1 MGMNTRS
8 IDAESAGGFNL
19 ANTALT
25 SLGQRTMRTEKT
37 KTAVLIVGAG
47 PTGLMMAGQLAR
59 FGIPFRLVEKNE
71 GPTTQSRALVIQ
83 PRSLEIF
90 EQMGI
95 AQRAVEQGRI
105 FQTINYVVNGK
116 LAQRV
121 PLGEFGKEL
130 TQFPYLL
137 ILEQSKT
144 EPLLASFLQQ
154 QGQNIEWRTELVS
167 FTQTERGV
175 SATLKHHDKE
185 KTIEADWLIGADGAN
200 SLVRK
205 TLGIPFGGET
215 YKESLFVLDCRINW
229 PFKADEAAIALSR
242 DAFGLFFP
250 MTDGR
255 CRVSGI
261 VSEEYAD
268 KDTIS
273 FDDVNRDFAKNLKMD
288 VTLSDPQWISL
299 YHAHH
304 RYVAHFRKDRCFLA
318 GDAAHVHSPAG
329 AQGMNTG
336 LQDAYN
342 LAWKLAFAIRG
353 NAEERILETYHEER
367 LPIARKLVRTTDRV
381 FGITVSQ
388 NPFVVFWRVHVMP
401 RLVALIPK
409 EKHLLRF
416 AFRLISQIGI
426 HYRNSSL
433 SRDASVGSF
442 PRKAPRPGDRLPFAT
457 FRENNKLI
465 NIQDKVKAPAFHL
478 LLFSKNNS
486 EEETKAIRDLVDK
499 YSDVIQIEVISFS
512 LATNDLFETFGVP
525 NGGCYLVRPDMYIAY
540 RSVRFDE
547 EHLKA
552 FLKRI
557 AIMPPRQR
565 LTDSVASSHFNKR

>member
-1 MGMNTRS
+1 M
-8 IDAESAGGFNL
+8 L
-19 ANTALT
+19 A
-25 SLGQRTMRTEKT
+25 S
-37 KTAVLIVGAG
+37 
-47 PTGLMMAGQLAR
+47 QLAR
-59 FGIPFRLVEKNE
+59 FGIPFRLIEKNE

-95 AQRAVEQGRI
+95 ADGAVKQGRI
-105 FQTINYVVNGK
+105 FRTINYVVNGK

-121 PLGEFGKEL
+121 PLGDFGKGL

-144 EPLLASFLQQ
+144 EPLLANFLQQ
-154 QGQNIEWRTELVS
+154 QGQQIDWRTELVS
-167 FTQTERGV
+167 FTQTDSGV
-175 SATLKHHDKE
+175 AGTLKHHDKE
-185 KTIEADWLIGADGAN
+185 ETIEAEWLIGADGAS

-215 YKESLFVLDCRINW
+215 YKESLFVLDCKINW
-229 PFKADEAAIALSR
+229 PFKDDEAAIALSK

-268 KDTIS
+268 KDAIS
-273 FDDVNRDFAKNLKMD
+273 FDEVNRDFAKNLKMNI
-288 VTLSDPQWISL
+288 TLSDPQWISL

-304 RYVAHFRKDRCFLA
+304 RYVAHFRKGRCFLA

-342 LAWKLAFAIRG
+342 LAWKLALVLRG
-353 NAEERILETYHEER
+353 EAQEKILDTYHEER
-367 LPIARKLVRTTDRV
+367 LPIARKLVRTTDRL

-388 NPFVVFWRVHVMP
+388 NPFVIFWRVHVMP

-426 HYRNSSL
+426 HYRTSSL
-433 SRDASVGSF
+433 SQDASVGSF
-442 PRKAPRPGDRLPFAT
+442 PRKAPRPGDRLPFVT
-457 FRENNKLI
+457 FHDNSKLI
-465 NIQDKVKAPAFHL
+465 NIQDRVKAPAFHL
-478 LLFSKNNS
+478 LLFSKNHS
-486 EEETKAIRDLVDK
+486 EEKIKAIRDLVDK
-499 YSDVIQIEVISFS
+499 YIDMIQIEVISFS
-512 LATNDLFETFGVP
+512 RGTNDLYEAFGVQ
-525 NGGCYLVRPDMYIAY
+525 NGGCYLVRPDMYIAH
-540 RSVRFDE
+540 RSTRFNE

-557 AIMPPRQR
+557 VIP
-565 LTDSVASSHFNKR
+565 S

>member
-1 MGMNTRS
+1 M
-8 IDAESAGGFNL
+8 
-19 ANTALT
+19 
-25 SLGQRTMRTEKT
+25 T
-37 KTAVLIVGAG
+37 KSPIRNDKPPVLIVGAG
-47 PTGLMMAGQLAR
+47 PTGLMMASQLAR
-59 FGIPFRLVEKNE
+59 YDIPFRIIEKNE
-71 GPTTQSRALVIQ
+71 GPTNQSRALVIQ

-95 AQRAVEQGRI
+95 AERAVKQGRT

-121 PLGEFGKEL
+121 PLGNFGKGL
-130 TQFPYLL
+130 TQFPFLL

-144 EPLLASFLQQ
+144 EPLLIDFLRHQGHGVEWLTELASFSQSD
-154 QGQNIEWRTELVS
+154 G
-167 FTQTERGV
+167 GV
-175 SATLKHHDKE
+175 SATLKHLDKE
-185 KTIEADWLIGADGAN
+185 ETIETDWLIGADGAG

-205 TLGIPFGGET
+205 SLEITFGGET
-215 YKESLFVLDCRINW
+215 YKESLFVLDCKINW
-229 PFKADEAAIALSR
+229 PFKDDEAAIALSK

-268 KDTIS
+268 KDSIS
-273 FDDVNRDFAKNLKMD
+273 FDEVNRDFAKNLKMD

-304 RYVAHFRKDRCFLA
+304 RYVAQFRKGRCFLA

-342 LAWKLAFAIRG
+342 LAWKLALVIRG
-353 NAEERILETYHEER
+353 QAEETILDTYQEER
-367 LPIARKLVRTTDRV
+367 LPIARKLVQTTDRV

-388 NPFVVFWRVHVMP
+388 NPLIVFWRVHVMP
-401 RLVALIPK
+401 HLVALIPK

-433 SRDASVGSF
+433 SRNASFGWF
-442 PRKAPRPGDRLPFAT
+442 PRKAPRPGDRLPFLS
-457 FRENNKLI
+457 FQDRDKLI
-465 NIQDKVKAPAFHL
+465 NIQDRIKAPAFHL
-478 LLFSKNNS
+478 LVFPGTQT
-486 EEETKAIRDLVDK
+486 EEATNHIRRIVDARD
-499 YSDVIQIEVISFS
+499 DVIQIGTIG
-512 LATNDLFETFGVP
+512 LTTDTKGLYKDLGVKD
-525 NGGCYLVRPDMYIAY
+525 GGYYLIRPDMYVAS
-540 RSVRFDE
+540 RSKTFDE
-547 EHLKA
+547 QVLKT
-552 FLKRI
+552 FLKSIHLR
-557 AIMPPRQR
+557 
-565 LTDSVASSHFNKR
+565 

>member
-1 MGMNTRS
+1 MTKQAIRS
-8 IDAESAGGFNL
+8 GSGRP
-19 ANTALT
+19 
-25 SLGQRTMRTEKT
+25 S
-37 KTAVLIVGAG
+37 VLIVGAG
-47 PTGLMMAGQLAR
+47 PTGLMMASQLAR
-59 FGIPFRLVEKNE
+59 FGIPFRIIEKNE

-95 AQRAVEQGRI
+95 AESAVKQGRI

-121 PLGEFGKEL
+121 PLGHFGKGL

-144 EPLLASFLQQ
+144 EPLLVNFLKQ
-154 QGQNIEWRTELVS
+154 QGHNIDWQTELVS
-167 FTQTERGV
+167 FNQSDSGI
-175 SATLKHHDKE
+175 SATLRHIDKE
-185 KTIEADWLIGADGAN
+185 EGIETDWLIGADGAS

-205 TLGIPFGGET
+205 ILAIPFGGET
-215 YKESLFVLDCRINW
+215 YKESLFVLDCKINW
-229 PFKADEAAIALSR
+229 PFKDDEAAIALSK

-261 VSEEYAD
+261 VSEGYAE
-268 KDTIS
+268 KNTIS
-273 FDDVNRDFAKNLKMD
+273 FEEVSRDFARNLKMD
-288 VTLSDPQWISL
+288 LTLSDPQWISL

-304 RYVAHFRKDRCFLA
+304 RYVAEFRKGRCFLT

-342 LAWKLAFAIRG
+342 LAWKLSFVIRG
-353 NAEERILETYHEER
+353 RADEKLLDTYHAER
-367 LPIARKLVRTTDRV
+367 LPIARKLVRTTDRL

-388 NPFVVFWRVHVMP
+388 NPLIVFWRVHVMP

-409 EKHLLRF
+409 EKHLMRF

-426 HYRNSSL
+426 HYRDSSL
-433 SRDASVGSF
+433 SRNASLGSF
-442 PRKAPRPGDRLPFAT
+442 PRKAPRPGDRLPFLM
-457 FRENNKLI
+457 FQDKNNLI
-465 NIQDKVKAPAFHL
+465 NIQAQVKAPAFHL
-478 LLFSKNNS
+478 LLFPGTQNEAVINRVRSIFDEQDN
-486 EEETKAIRDLVDK
+486 
-499 YSDVIQIEVISFS
+499 VIQVETIRLTSGTE
-512 LATNDLFETFGVP
+512 DLYRHLGVQ
-525 NGGCYLVRPDMYIAY
+525 NGGYYLVRPDMYVSY
-540 RSVRFDE
+540 RSNRFNSD
-547 EHLKA
+547 HLKTR
-552 FLKRI
+552 LKSVTN
-557 AIMPPRQR
+557 
-565 LTDSVASSHFNKR
+565 LTSL

>member
-1 MGMNTRS
+1 
-8 IDAESAGGFNL
+8 
-19 ANTALT
+19 
-25 SLGQRTMRTEKT
+25 MRPEQT
-37 KTAVLIVGAG
+37 KTPVLIVGAG
-47 PTGLMMAGQLAR
+47 PTGLMTANQLAR
-59 FGIPFRLVEKNE
+59 FGIRFRIIEKNE
-71 GPTTQSRALVIQ
+71 RPTTQSRALVIQ

-95 AQRAVEQGRI
+95 AEHAVKEGRI

-121 PLGEFGKEL
+121 PLGDFGKGL
-130 TQFPYLL
+130 TRFPFLL

-144 EPLLASFLQQ
+144 EPLLIDFLQQ
-154 QGQNIEWRTELVS
+154 QGHQVEWQTELES
-167 FTQTERGV
+167 FSQDDNGISV
-175 SATLKHHDKE
+175 TLKHLDKGE
-185 KTIEADWLIGADGAN
+185 KIETDWLVGCDGA
-200 SLVRK
+200 SSRVRK
-205 TLGIPFGGET
+205 VLEIPFGGET
-215 YKESLFVLDCRINW
+215 YKESLFVLDCKINW
-229 PFKADEAAIALSR
+229 PFKDDEAAIALSR

-250 MTDGR
+250 MTNGR

-261 VSEEYAD
+261 VSEDYAD

-273 FDDVNRDFAKNLKMD
+273 FNEVNRDFAKNLKMD
-288 VTLSDPQWISL
+288 ITLSDPEWISL

-304 RYVAHFRKDRCFLA
+304 RYVAQFRKGRCFLA

-342 LAWKLAFAIRG
+342 LAWKLAFVIRG
-353 NAEERILETYHEER
+353 KAEEKILETYNEER
-367 LPIARKLVRTTDRV
+367 LPIARQLVRTTDRV

-426 HYRNSSL
+426 RYRNSSL
-433 SRDASVGSF
+433 CQDGSFGSF
-442 PRKAPRPGDRLPFAT
+442 PRKAPRPGDRLPFVT
-457 FRENNKLI
+457 FQENNKLI
-465 NIQDKVKAPAFHL
+465 NIQDLVKAPAFHL
-478 LLFSKNNS
+478 LLFSKNKS
-486 EEETKAIRDLVDK
+486 EEEIRSIHDLVDQ
-499 YSDVIQIEVISFS
+499 YGDAIQLAAISFTR
-512 LATNDLFETFGVP
+512 ATTDLYQAFGVR
-525 NGGCYLVRPDMYIAY
+525 NGGYYLIRPDLYIAY
-540 RSVRFDE
+540 RSARFNV

-552 FLKRI
+552 FLKRT
-557 AIMPPRQR
+557 AVV
-565 LTDSVASSHFNKR
+565 T

>member
-1 MGMNTRS
+1 MVATK
-8 IDAESAGGFNL
+8 A
-19 ANTALT
+19 
-25 SLGQRTMRTEKT
+25 KT
-37 KTAVLIVGAG
+37 PVLIVGAG
-47 PTGLMMAGQLAR
+47 PTGLMMASQLAR
-59 FGIPFRLVEKNE
+59 FGIAFRIVEKNE
-71 GPTTQSRALVIQ
+71 GPTVQSRALVIQ

-95 AQRAVEQGRI
+95 AEHAVKQGRI

-121 PLGEFGKEL
+121 PLGDFGKGL
-130 TQFPYLL
+130 TQFPHLL

-144 EPLLASFLQQ
+144 EPLLGDFLQQ
-154 QGQNIEWRTELVS
+154 QRHRIEWLTELVS
-167 FTQTERGV
+167 FTQNGSGV
-175 SATLKHHDKE
+175 SATLEHHGGRE
-185 KTIEADWLIGADGAN
+185 TIEIDWLVGADGAS

-205 TLGIPFGGET
+205 ALNIPFGGET
-215 YKESLFVLDCRINW
+215 YKESLFVLDCKINW
-229 PFKADEAAIALSR
+229 PFKNDEAAIALSKE
-242 DAFGLFFP
+242 AFGLFFP

-261 VSEEYAD
+261 VSEEYAN

-273 FDDVNRDFAKNLKMD
+273 FDEVNRDFARKLKMEL
-288 VTLSDPQWISL
+288 TLSDPQWISL

-304 RYVAHFRKDRCFLA
+304 RYVAHFRKDRCFLT

-342 LAWKLAFAIRG
+342 LAWKLAFVIRG
-353 NAEERILETYHEER
+353 QAGEKILDTYQEER
-367 LPIARKLVRTTDRV
+367 LPIARRLVQTTDRL

-388 NPFVVFWRVHVMP
+388 NPLVIFWRVHVMP

-426 HYRNSSL
+426 AYRDSSL
-433 SRDASVGSF
+433 SRDGSLGSF
-442 PRKAPRPGDRLPFAT
+442 PRTAPRPGDRLPFAT
-457 FRENNKLI
+457 FHENNKLI

-478 LLFSKNNS
+478 LLFLGNISDEKI
-486 EEETKAIRDLVDK
+486 KAIHHLVDQ
-499 YSDVIQIEVISFS
+499 YSDVIQIERISFAPGS
-512 LATNDLFETFGVP
+512 NDLFEIFGVQ
-525 NGGCYLVRPDMYIAY
+525 NGGYYLVRPDMYIAY
-540 RSVRFDE
+540 RSNTFNQN
-547 EHLKA
+547 HLKA

-557 AIMPPRQR
+557 N
-565 LTDSVASSHFNKR
+565 LKRETCDVTGLREKHRFV

>member
-1 MGMNTRS
+1 MVT
-8 IDAESAGGFNL
+8 
-19 ANTALT
+19 
-25 SLGQRTMRTEKT
+25 TEKK
-37 KTAVLIVGAG
+37 KTQVLIVGAG
-47 PTGLMMAGQLAR
+47 PTGLMMASQLAR
-59 FGIPFRLVEKNE
+59 SGIPFRLIEKNA

-83 PRSLEIF
+83 PRSLEIL

-95 AQRAVEQGRI
+95 ADRAVKQGRI

-121 PLGEFGKEL
+121 PLGDFGKGL

-144 EPLLASFLQQ
+144 EPLLANFLQQ
-154 QGQNIEWRTELVS
+154 QGHNIEWRAELVS
-167 FTQTERGV
+167 FTQTDSGV

-185 KTIEADWLIGADGAN
+185 ETIEADWLIGADGAS

-205 TLGIPFGGET
+205 TLSIPFGGEA
-215 YKESLFVLDCRINW
+215 YKESLFVLDCKINW
-229 PFKADEAAIALSR
+229 PFKDDEAAIALSQ

-268 KDTIS
+268 KDAIS
-273 FDDVNRDFAKNLKMD
+273 FDEVNRDFAKNLKMD
-288 VTLSDPQWISL
+288 LTLSDPQWISL

-304 RYVAHFRKDRCFLA
+304 RYVAHFRKGRCFLA

-342 LAWKLAFAIRG
+342 LAWKLALVLRG
-353 NAEERILETYHEER
+353 QAQEKILDTYHEER
-367 LPIARKLVRTTDRV
+367 LPIARKLVRTTDRL

-416 AFRLISQIGI
+416 AFRVISQIGI

-433 SRDASVGSF
+433 SRNASLGSF
-442 PRKAPRPGDRLPFAT
+442 PRKAPRPGDRLPFVT
-457 FRENNKLI
+457 FHERNKLI
-465 NIQDKVKAPAFHL
+465 SIQEKVKAPTFHL
-478 LLFSKNNS
+478 LLFSRNNNG
-486 EEETKAIRDLVDK
+486 ERIKTIHDLVNP
-499 YSDVIQIEVISFS
+499 YGELIQIEVILFS
-512 LATNDLFETFGVP
+512 LGSSDLYEAFGVQ
-525 NGGCYLVRPDMYIAY
+525 NGGYYLVRPDNYIAY
-540 RSVRFDE
+540 RSTKFNE
-547 EHLKA
+547 QHLKA
-552 FLKRI
+552 FLESINLKSTVFKTSGRDRSESSTRGEEQSSINRKR
-557 AIMPPRQR
+557 
-565 LTDSVASSHFNKR
+565 

>member
-1 MGMNTRS
+1 MNEPQIRN
-8 IDAESAGGFNL
+8 D
-19 ANTALT
+19 
-25 SLGQRTMRTEKT
+25 KPP
-37 KTAVLIVGAG
+37 VLIVGAG
-47 PTGLMMAGQLAR
+47 PTGLMMASQLSR
-59 FGIPFRLVEKNE
+59 FGIPFRIIEKNE

-90 EQMGI
+90 EQIGLAEPAI
-95 AQRAVEQGRI
+95 KQGRV

-121 PLGEFGKEL
+121 PLGNFGEGL
-130 TQFPYLL
+130 TQFPFLL

-144 EPLLASFLQQ
+144 EPLLGTVLQQ
-154 QGQNIEWRTELVS
+154 RGHRIEWQTELVS
-167 FTQTERGV
+167 FNQSDNGI
-175 SATLKHHDKE
+175 SAILKHIDKE
-185 KTIEADWLIGADGAN
+185 ERIETDWLIGADGAS

-205 TLGIPFGGET
+205 LLGIPFGGET
-215 YKESLFVLDCRINW
+215 YKESLFVLDCKINW
-229 PFKADEAAIALSR
+229 PFQDDEAAISLSK

-273 FDDVNRDFAKNLKMD
+273 FEEVNRDFAKNLKMD

-304 RYVAHFRKDRCFLA
+304 RYVAQFRKGRCFLT

-342 LAWKLAFAIRG
+342 LAWKLAFVIRG
-353 NAEERILETYHEER
+353 KANEALLDTYHEER
-367 LPIARKLVRTTDRV
+367 LPIARKLVRTTDRL

-388 NPFVVFWRVHVMP
+388 NPLVVFWRVHVMP
-401 RLVALIPK
+401 HLVALIPK

-433 SRDASVGSF
+433 SRNASLGSF
-442 PRKAPRPGDRLPFAT
+442 PRKAPRPGDRLPLLMFQ
-457 FRENNKLI
+457 EKDKLV
-465 NIQDKVKAPAFHL
+465 NVQARVKEPAFHL
-478 LLFSKNNS
+478 LLFPGTQK
-486 EEETKAIRDLVDK
+486 EEDTNRIRRIVDEQGDLIHVEAIPLTPQTEDAYKFLGL
-499 YSDVIQIEVISFS
+499 Q
-512 LATNDLFETFGVP
+512 
-525 NGGCYLVRPDMYIAY
+525 GGGYYLIRPDMYVSY
-540 RSVRFDE
+540 RSNCFDS
-547 EHLKA
+547 EHLKT
-552 FLKRI
+552 FLKSI
-557 AIMPPRQR
+557 H
-565 LTDSVASSHFNKR
+565 L

>member
-1 MGMNTRS
+1 MSKIPDSGGRPLHLTIGPAS
-8 IDAESAGGFNL
+8 DAMRKQP
-19 ANTALT
+19 T
-25 SLGQRTMRTEKT
+25 SNGKL
-37 KTAVLIVGAG
+37 AVLIVGAG
-47 PTGLMMAGQLAR
+47 PTGLMMASQLSR
-59 FGIPFRLVEKNE
+59 FGIPFRIIEKNE

-90 EQMGI
+90 EQMGL
-95 AQRAVEQGRI
+95 AEPAVKQGKI
-105 FQTINYVVNGK
+105 FQTINYVVNGE

-121 PLGEFGKEL
+121 PLGHFGEGL

-144 EPLLASFLQQ
+144 EPLLGNFLRQ
-154 QGQNIEWRTELVS
+154 QGHSIEWQTELVS
-167 FTQTERGV
+167 FDQNDSGIC
-175 SATLKHHDKE
+175 ATLKHLDKE
-185 KTIEADWLIGADGAN
+185 ERVETDWLIGADGAS

-205 TLGIPFGGET
+205 LIGIPFGGDT
-215 YKESLFVLDCRINW
+215 YKESLFVLDCKINW
-229 PFKADEAAIALSR
+229 PFKDDEAAIALSK

-273 FDDVNRDFAKNLKMD
+273 FEEVNRDFAKNLKMD
-288 VTLSDPQWISL
+288 VVLSDPQWISL

-304 RYVAHFRKDRCFLA
+304 RYVAQFRKGRCFLT

-342 LAWKLAFAIRG
+342 LGWKLALVIRG
-353 NAEERILETYHEER
+353 KANEALLDTYHEER
-367 LPIARKLVRTTDRV
+367 LPIARKLVRTTDRL

-388 NPFVVFWRVHVMP
+388 NPLVVFWRVHVMP
-401 RLVALIPK
+401 HLVALIPK

-433 SRDASVGSF
+433 SRNASLGSF
-442 PRKAPRPGDRLPFAT
+442 PRKAPRPGDRLPL
-457 FRENNKLI
+457 LI
-465 NIQDKVKAPAFHL
+465 FQEKEKPVNIQARVKEPAFHL
-478 LLFSKNNS
+478 LLFPGTRK
-486 EEETKAIRDLVDK
+486 EEDTNRIRCFVDEQGDLIQVEAIPLTAQTEDAYKFLGLQ
-499 YSDVIQIEVISFS
+499 S
-512 LATNDLFETFGVP
+512 
-525 NGGCYLVRPDMYIAY
+525 GGYYLVRPDMYVSY
-540 RSVRFDE
+540 RSNRFDS
-547 EHLKA
+547 EHLKR
-552 FLKRI
+552 FLKSI
-557 AIMPPRQR
+557 H
-565 LTDSVASSHFNKR
+565 L

>member
-1 MGMNTRS
+1 
-8 IDAESAGGFNL
+8 
-19 ANTALT
+19 
-25 SLGQRTMRTEKT
+25 
-37 KTAVLIVGAG
+37 
-47 PTGLMMAGQLAR
+47 MACQLAR
-59 FGIPFRLVEKNE
+59 FEIPFRIIDKNE

-95 AQRAVEQGRI
+95 AERAVKQGRT

-121 PLGEFGKEL
+121 PLGNFGKGL
-130 TQFPYLL
+130 TQFPFLL

-144 EPLLASFLQQ
+144 EPLLIDFLRQ
-154 QGQNIEWRTELVS
+154 QGHDVEWRTDLAS
-167 FTQTERGV
+167 FSQSNSGV
-175 SATLKHHDKE
+175 SATLKHLDKDE
-185 KTIEADWLIGADGAN
+185 TIETDWLIGADGA
-200 SLVRK
+200 SSPVRK
-205 TLGIPFGGET
+205 SLDIPFGGET
-215 YKESLFVLDCRINW
+215 YKESLFVLDCKINW
-229 PFKADEAAIALSR
+229 PFKDDEAAIALSK

-261 VSEEYAD
+261 VSEEYAE
-268 KDTIS
+268 KDAIS
-273 FDDVNRDFAKNLKMD
+273 FDEVNRQFAKNLKMD

-304 RYVAHFRKDRCFLA
+304 RYVSQFRKSRCFLA

-342 LAWKLAFAIRG
+342 LAWKLALVLRG
-353 NAEERILETYHEER
+353 QAEETILDTYQEER
-367 LPIARKLVRTTDRV
+367 LPIARKLVQTTDRV

-388 NPFVVFWRVHVMP
+388 NPFVIFWRVHVMP

-409 EKHLLRF
+409 EKHLFRF

-433 SRDASVGSF
+433 SRNASLGSF
-442 PRKAPRPGDRLPFAT
+442 PRKAPRPGDRLPFVR
-457 FRENNKLI
+457 FQEENKQV
-465 NIQDKVKAPAFHL
+465 NIQDKVKGPAFHL
-478 LLFSKNNS
+478 FLFPGNQNQEKTNAVRSILD
-486 EEETKAIRDLVDK
+486 EHD
-499 YSDVIQIEVISFS
+499 DVIS
-512 LATNDLFETFGVP
+512 G
-525 NGGCYLVRPDMYIAY
+525 
-540 RSVRFDE
+540 
-547 EHLKA
+547 
-552 FLKRI
+552 
-557 AIMPPRQR
+557 
-565 LTDSVASSHFNKR
+565 

>member
-1 MGMNTRS
+1 MLRP
-8 IDAESAGGFNL
+8 E
-19 ANTALT
+19 
-25 SLGQRTMRTEKT
+25 ET
-37 KTAVLIVGAG
+37 KTPVLIVGAG
-47 PTGLMMAGQLAR
+47 PTGLMMACQLAR
-59 FGIPFRLVEKNE
+59 LGVPFRLIEKNE

-83 PRSLEIF
+83 ARSLEIL
-90 EQMGI
+90 EQMGV
-95 AQRAVEQGRI
+95 AERAVREGRI

-116 LAQRV
+116 LTQRV
-121 PLGEFGKEL
+121 PIGEFGKGL

-144 EPLLASFLQQ
+144 EPLLIDFLQQ
-154 QGQNIEWRTELVS
+154 QGHRVEWQTALDSLIQNDNR
-167 FTQTERGV
+167 V
-175 SATLKHHDKE
+175 SATLKHLDKE
-185 KTIEADWLIGADGAN
+185 EKIETDWLVGCDGAN
-200 SLVRK
+200 SGVRK
-205 TLGIPFGGET
+205 MLEIPFGGET
-215 YKESLFVLDCRINW
+215 YKESLFVLDCKINW
-229 PFKADEAAIALSR
+229 AFKDDEAAIALSK

-250 MTDGR
+250 MTNGR

-273 FDDVNRDFAKNLKMD
+273 FDEVNRDFAKSLKMD
-288 VTLSDPQWISL
+288 ITLSDPEWISL

-304 RYVAHFRKDRCFLA
+304 RYVAHFRKGKCFLA

-342 LAWKLAFAIRG
+342 LAWKLALVISG
-353 NAEERILETYHEER
+353 KAEEKILETYHEER
-367 LPIARKLVRTTDRV
+367 LPIARKLVHTTDRV

-409 EKHLLRF
+409 QKHLRRF

-433 SRDASVGSF
+433 SQDGSLGSF
-442 PRKAPRPGDRLPFAT
+442 PRKAPRPGDRLPFGT
-457 FRENNKLI
+457 FQEDHQQI
-465 NIQDKVKAPAFHL
+465 NIQDKVKAPVFHL
-478 LLFSKNNS
+478 LLFSKNIR
-486 EEETKAIRDLVDK
+486 EEKIKPIHDLVER
-499 YSDVIQIEVISFS
+499 YGNLIQIYVISFS
-512 LATNDLFETFGVP
+512 QSTTNLYEAFGVQ
-525 NGGCYLVRPDMYIAY
+525 NGGYYLVRPDMYIAY
-540 RSVRFDE
+540 RSARFNV
-547 EHLKA
+547 EHLQA

-557 AIMPPRQR
+557 AILR
-565 LTDSVASSHFNKR
+565 

>member
-1 MGMNTRS
+1 MNEPPIS
-8 IDAESAGGFNL
+8 ND
-19 ANTALT
+19 
-25 SLGQRTMRTEKT
+25 KPP
-37 KTAVLIVGAG
+37 VLIVGAG
-47 PTGLMMAGQLAR
+47 PTGLMMASQLAR
-59 FGIPFRLVEKNE
+59 FDTRFRIIEKNE

-95 AQRAVEQGRI
+95 AERAVKQGRM

-121 PLGEFGKEL
+121 PLGDFGKGL

-137 ILEQSKT
+137 IHEQSKT
-144 EPLLASFLQQ
+144 EPLLIDFLQQ
-154 QGQNIEWRTELVS
+154 HGHDVEWRTELVS
-167 FTQTERGV
+167 FRQSDRGI
-175 SATLKHHDKE
+175 SATLKHHDGE
-185 KTIEADWLIGADGAN
+185 ETIETDWLIGSDGAG

-205 TLGIPFGGET
+205 MLDIRFGGET
-215 YKESLFVLDCRINW
+215 YKESLFVLDCKINW
-229 PFKADEAAIALSR
+229 PFKDDEAAIALSK

-273 FDDVNRDFAKNLKMD
+273 FDEVNRDFAENLKMD

-299 YHAHH
+299 YHTHH
-304 RYVAHFRKDRCFLA
+304 RYVAQFSKDRCFLA

-342 LAWKLAFAIRG
+342 LAWKLAFVIRG
-353 NAEERILETYHEER
+353 QAKKRILETYHEER
-367 LPIARKLVRTTDRV
+367 LPIARKLVRTTDRL

-388 NPFVVFWRVHVMP
+388 NPLIVFWRVHVMP
-401 RLVALIPK
+401 HLVALIPK
-409 EKHLLRF
+409 ETHLLRF

-426 HYRNSSL
+426 HYRDSSF
-433 SRDASVGSF
+433 SRNASLGSF
-442 PRKAPRPGDRLPFAT
+442 PRKAPRPGDRLPFVT
-457 FRENNKLI
+457 FQEGDRLV

-478 LLFSKNNS
+478 LLFPANQNDENMNPVRSFFD
-486 EEETKAIRDLVDK
+486 EYD
-499 YSDVIQIEVISFS
+499 DVIEIETISLS
-512 LATNDLFETFGVP
+512 SATEDLYRVLGVQ
-525 NGGCYLVRPDMYIAY
+525 NGGYYLVRPDMYVGY
-540 RSVRFDE
+540 RSNRFSV
-547 EHLKA
+547 EHAKRFLERAYLK
-552 FLKRI
+552 
-557 AIMPPRQR
+557 
-565 LTDSVASSHFNKR
+565 SGH

>member
-1 MGMNTRS
+1 
-8 IDAESAGGFNL
+8 
-19 ANTALT
+19 
-25 SLGQRTMRTEKT
+25 MRPEET
-37 KTAVLIVGAG
+37 KTPVLIVGAG
-47 PTGLMMAGQLAR
+47 PTGLMMACQLAR
-59 FGIPFRLVEKNE
+59 FGIPFRLIEKNE

-83 PRSLEIF
+83 ARSLEIF

-95 AQRAVEQGRI
+95 VERAVRQGRV

-116 LAQRV
+116 LTQRV
-121 PLGEFGKEL
+121 PIGDFGEEL

-144 EPLLASFLQQ
+144 EPLLIDFLQQ
-154 QGQNIEWRTELVS
+154 QRHQVEWRTALHS
-167 FTQTERGV
+167 LSQQDNRV
-175 SATLKHHDKE
+175 SATLKHLDKE
-185 KTIEADWLIGADGAN
+185 EKIETDWLVGCDGA
-200 SLVRK
+200 SSRVRK
-205 TLGIPFGGET
+205 MLDIPFGGET
-215 YKESLFVLDCRINW
+215 YKESLFVLDCKINW
-229 PFKADEAAIALSR
+229 PFKDDEAAIALSK

-250 MTDGR
+250 MTNGR

-273 FDDVNRDFAKNLKMD
+273 FDEVNRDFAKSLKMEI
-288 VTLSDPQWISL
+288 TLSDPEWISL

-304 RYVAHFRKDRCFLA
+304 RYVAHFRKGRCFLA

-342 LAWKLAFAIRG
+342 LAWKLAFVIRG
-353 NAEERILETYHEER
+353 KAQERILETYNEER
-367 LPIARKLVRTTDRV
+367 LPIARKLVHTTDRV

-433 SRDASVGSF
+433 SQDGSLGWF
-442 PRKAPRPGDRLPFAT
+442 PRKAPRPGDRLPFGT
-457 FRENNKLI
+457 FREDNQEI
-465 NIQDKVKAPAFHL
+465 NIQDKVKTPAFHL
-478 LLFSKNNS
+478 LLFSKNIS
-486 EEETKAIRDLVDK
+486 EEKIKPVRDFVDR
-499 YSDVIQIEVISFS
+499 YGDLIQIYVISFS
-512 LATNDLFETFGVP
+512 QSTTDLYEAFGVQ
-525 NGGCYLVRPDMYIAY
+525 NGGYYLVRPDMYIAY
-540 RSVRFDE
+540 RSAGFNV

-557 AIMPPRQR
+557 AI
-565 LTDSVASSHFNKR
+565 LS

>member
-1 MGMNTRS
+1 MNVVASEKAKTR
-8 IDAESAGGFNL
+8 
-19 ANTALT
+19 
-25 SLGQRTMRTEKT
+25 
-37 KTAVLIVGAG
+37 VLIVGAG
-47 PTGLMMAGQLAR
+47 PTGLMMASQLAR
-59 FGIPFRLVEKNE
+59 FGIAFRIIEKNE
-71 GPTTQSRALVIQ
+71 GPTVQSRALVIQ

-95 AQRAVEQGRI
+95 AERAVKQGRI
-105 FQTINYVVNGK
+105 FQTINYIVNGK

-121 PLGEFGKEL
+121 PIGDFGKGL
-130 TQFPYLL
+130 TQFPHLL

-144 EPLLASFLQQ
+144 EPLLGEFLQQ
-154 QGQNIEWRTELVS
+154 QGHRIEWHTELVS
-167 FTQTERGV
+167 FTQNVSGV
-175 SATLKHHDKE
+175 LATLEHHARQE
-185 KTIEADWLIGADGAN
+185 TIEIDWLIGADGVS

-205 TLGIPFGGET
+205 SLDIPFGGET
-215 YKESLFVLDCRINW
+215 YKESLFVLDCKINW
-229 PFKADEAAIALSR
+229 PFKDDEAPIALSK

-250 MTDGR
+250 MTNGR

-273 FDDVNRDFAKNLKMD
+273 FDEVNRDFARKLKMEL
-288 VTLSDPQWISL
+288 TLSDPQWISL

-304 RYVAHFRKDRCFLA
+304 RYVAHFRKGRCFLT

-342 LAWKLAFAIRG
+342 LAWKLAFVIRG
-353 NAEERILETYHEER
+353 QADEKMLDTYQEER
-367 LPIARKLVRTTDRV
+367 LPIARKLVQTTDRL

-388 NPFVVFWRVHVMP
+388 NPLVVFWRVHVMP

-426 HYRNSSL
+426 AYGDSSFC
-433 SRDASVGSF
+433 RDGSLGSF

-457 FRENNKLI
+457 LHENNKLI

-478 LLFSKNNS
+478 LLFLRNTSDKKI
-486 EEETKAIRDLVDK
+486 KAIHDLLDQ
-499 YSDVIQIEVISFS
+499 YNDVIQIERIASGS
-512 LATNDLFETFGVP
+512 NDLYEIFGVQ
-525 NGGCYLVRPDMYIAY
+525 NGGYYLVRPDMYIAY
-540 RSVRFDE
+540 RSNTFNQN
-547 EHLKA
+547 HLKA
-552 FLKRI
+552 FLKGIDLKKSNSAASRVEN
-557 AIMPPRQR
+557 
-565 LTDSVASSHFNKR
+565 LTLFRGTD

>member
-1 MGMNTRS
+1 MNEPLINNGKPS
-8 IDAESAGGFNL
+8 
-19 ANTALT
+19 
-25 SLGQRTMRTEKT
+25 
-37 KTAVLIVGAG
+37 VLIVGAG
-47 PTGLMMAGQLAR
+47 PTGLMMASQLAR
-59 FGIPFRLVEKNE
+59 FDIPFRIIEKNE

-90 EQMGI
+90 EQMGV
-95 AQRAVEQGRI
+95 AADAVKQGRF

-121 PLGEFGKEL
+121 PLGNFGEGL
-130 TQFPYLL
+130 TQFPFLL

-144 EPLLASFLQQ
+144 EPLLGNFLQQ
-154 QGQNIEWRTELVS
+154 RGHSVEWQTELVS
-167 FTQTERGV
+167 FNQNDSGIST
-175 SATLKHHDKE
+175 TLKHHDRE
-185 KTIEADWLIGADGAN
+185 ETIETDWLIGADGAS

-205 TLGIPFGGET
+205 MLDIPFGGET
-215 YKESLFVLDCRINW
+215 YKESLFVLDCKIDW
-229 PFKADEAAIALSR
+229 PFKDDEAAIALSK

-268 KDTIS
+268 KDMIS
-273 FDDVNRDFAKNLKMD
+273 FDEVNRDFAKNLKMD

-304 RYVAHFRKDRCFLA
+304 RYVAQFRKGRCFLV

-342 LAWKLAFAIRG
+342 LAWKLALVIKGKA
-353 NAEERILETYHEER
+353 NEKLLDTYHEER
-367 LPIARKLVRTTDRV
+367 LPIARKLVRTTDRL

-388 NPFVVFWRVHVMP
+388 NPFIVFWRVHVMP
-401 RLVALIPK
+401 HLVALIPK

-426 HYRNSSL
+426 HYRKSSL
-433 SRDASVGSF
+433 SRNASLGSF
-442 PRKAPRPGDRLPFAT
+442 PRKAPRPGDRLPFLT
-457 FRENNKLI
+457 FLNRDKLV
-465 NIQDKVKAPAFHL
+465 NIQAEVKAPAFHL
-478 LLFSKNNS
+478 LLFPGSKN
-486 EEETKAIRDLVDK
+486 EEDVNRIHGIVDEQDNVIRVETIVLTSGTEGLYKNL
-499 YSDVIQIEVISFS
+499 
-512 LATNDLFETFGVP
+512 GVQ
-525 NGGCYLVRPDMYIAY
+525 NGGYYLVRPDMYVAY
-540 RSVRFDE
+540 RSNRFNVE
-547 EHLKA
+547 QLKT
-552 FLKRI
+552 FLKSI
-557 AIMPPRQR
+557 H
-565 LTDSVASSHFNKR
+565 L